1 MRYVSHG
8 VNDFHPDDFHQ
19 QFDNS
24 RPRPES
30 TEGGSIVPDFG
41 ISRSLSAT
49 KSKRQGLSLV
59 TNERRFVA
67 DNTQYVS
74 EGSTSSYGPET
85 LADRIRRRM
94 VETDGETDEFL
105 PSDQV
110 EELITIDSVSEELK
124 RLGWTQEESQQRAHD
139 VTDIVSTVREMSSR
153 QRIFAIL
160 CLQDKAAEIKS
171 FVDEG
176 VFDNDLPFIFSKSS
190 SGEVH
195 TSPVGGVDKAIRLFR
210 VRVNWKVHELE
221 YFRTSQGKLLAPYFE
236 FSIGDNQKVL
246 HYPLRNELVL
256 PFVQDIF
263 DDGGAKAEIGL
274 AMHREGGYSIVRK
287 VKIHPAHHNA
297 RPNEVCPT
305 NSLSQYR
312 KS

>member
-1 MRYVSHG
+1 MRHVSHG
-8 VNDFHPDDFHQ
+8 AYDLHPGGFDQHIDDSE
-19 QFDNS
+19 S
-24 RPRPES
+24 RPDS

-49 KSKRQGLSLV
+49 NSRRQGLSLV
-59 TNERRFVA
+59 TNENLLTA
-67 DNTQYVS
+67 DNAQYIS
-74 EGSTSSYGPET
+74 EGSATSDAPET
-85 LADRIRRRM
+85 IADKIRRRM
-94 VETDGETDEFL
+94 VESDGENDEFL

-110 EELITIDSVSEELK
+110 EELITIESVSEELK
-124 RLGWTQEESQQRAHD
+124 RLGCADGESHIRAHD
-139 VTDIVSTVREMSSR
+139 VTAIVPTMRGISSR

-160 CLQDKAAEIKS
+160 CLQDKASEIKS
-171 FVDEG
+171 FVDEEA
-176 VFDNDLPFIFSKSS
+176 FDDDLPFIFSKSI

-195 TSPVGGVDKAIRLFR
+195 TSPVGGVDKAVQLFR
-210 VRVNWKVHELE
+210 DRVRWKVHELE

-263 DDGGAKAEIGL
+263 DNGGTKAEIGL

-297 RPNEVCPT
+297 RPSNVSST
-305 NSLSQYR
+305 HILSEHDH
-312 KS
+312 S